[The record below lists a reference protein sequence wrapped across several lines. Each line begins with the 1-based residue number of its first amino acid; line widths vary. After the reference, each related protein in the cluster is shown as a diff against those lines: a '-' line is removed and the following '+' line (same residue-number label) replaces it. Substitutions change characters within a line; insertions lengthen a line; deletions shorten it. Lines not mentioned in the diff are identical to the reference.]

1 MFAHRVVPFVTLIGL
16 LVIVGCDSGP
26 TLVEVQGTVKANGKP
41 LNKIQ
46 VEFWPVASGPRSM
59 GTTDEQGHYS
69 LLVDDGVR
77 KGAIVGSHNVVLKDV
92 GVLGDKFMGRKGED
106 VDMTKGKKS
115 QIPLIYT
122 DPLKTTIKKE
132 VKSGP
137 NVIDIDVTP

>member
-1 MFAHRVVPFVTLIGL
+1 MLAHRVAPIAVLIGL
-16 LVIVGCDSGP
+16 LVLVGCDSGP

-59 GTTDEQGHYS
+59 GTTDDQGHYS
-69 LLVDDGVR
+69 LMVDDGKR

-92 GVLGDKFMGRKGED
+92 GVLGDKFMGRAGET
-106 VDMTKGKKS
+106 VDLSKGKKS
-115 QIPLIYT
+115 QIPVIYT

-137 NVIDIDVTP
+137 NTIDIDVTP